1 MATQG
6 SKVDDLDAVR
16 TLVDALKE
24 FDAVEQ
30 RRIIRWAEE
39 KLGLTPIASSQFA
52 RPISP
57 AFGEPSADGSIPRT
71 SDIRAFVQQKQP
83 TSDTQFAAVVAYFY
97 AFEAPETQRKT
108 EIGASDLQEAARLAG
123 RSRLVSPIN
132 TLHNAAK
139 LGYLDKGGRGL
150 FRINTVGENLVAMAL
165 PGGSM
170 DASRSKRGG
179 KRTKANKKK

>member
-6 SKVDDLDAVR
+6 KLDDLDAVR

-39 KLGLTPIASSQFA
+39 KLGLS
-52 RPISP
+52 PISSAQLSRP
-57 AFGEPSADGSIPRT
+57 VSVLTDTADGSPVRT
-71 SDIRAFVQQKQP
+71 GDIRAFVQQKQP

-97 AFEAPETQRKT
+97 AFEAPESQRKT
-108 EIGASDLQEAARLAG
+108 EIGASDLQEASRLAG
-123 RSRLVSPIN
+123 RNRLVSPIN
-132 TLHNAAK
+132 TLHNAAR

-150 FRINTVGENLVAMAL
+150 FKVNTVGENLVAMAL
-165 PGGSM
+165 PGGGLDSVRS
-170 DASRSKRGG
+170 SRSKKAG
-179 KRTKANKKK
+179 KRATKK